1 MLEVAALFFFVTICL
16 VTDLVE
22 RKIYN
27 SVVLFGLLAAFVG
40 NIFAH
45 GLYLGATYTLSG
57 FFTGIFLLVIPFM
70 MGGLGAGDV
79 KMLGMVGAF
88 VGHGA
93 VVHVFLASALA
104 GGVFALVVMLKEG
117 GFLKRMKKLLI
128 SMCCF
133 AFTRRTIYL
142 DNLQDANVAGKAIP
156 FGVALSVGVIIVYV
170 MGSLNNLM
178 SGMSALPF

>member
-1 MLEVAALFFFVTICL
+1 MEIVALFAFVTVCL
-16 VTDLVE
+16 VTDLAE

-27 SVVLFGLLAAFVG
+27 SVVLFGLVAAFVC

-57 FFTGIFLLVIPFM
+57 FFTGIFLLVIPFI

-79 KMLGMVGAF
+79 KMLGMIGAF

-93 VVHVFLASALA
+93 VVDVFLASAVA

-128 SMCCF
+128 SLFCF
-133 AFTRRTIYL
+133 ACTRRTVYL
-142 DNLQDANVAGKAIP
+142 DNLQDPSVAGKAIP

-178 SGMSALPF
+178 PVMNALPF

>member
-1 MLEVAALFFFVTICL
+1 MEVAALFVFVAVCL
-16 VTDLVE
+16 VTDLAE

-27 SVVLFGLLAAFVG
+27 FVVFFGLSVALVF
-40 NIFAH
+40 NIFAQ

-57 FFTGIFLLVIPFM
+57 FFTGIFLLIIPFI

-88 VGHGA
+88 VGHGV

-104 GGVFALVVMLKEG
+104 GGVLALVVMLKEG
-117 GFLKRMKKLLI
+117 GFLKRTKKLLI
-128 SMCCF
+128 SLCCF
-133 AFTRRTIYL
+133 AFTRRTLYL
-142 DNLQDANVAGKAIP
+142 DNLQDQSVTGKTIP

-170 MGSLNNLM
+170 MGSMNYGM
-178 SGMSALPF
+178 PGMSALPF